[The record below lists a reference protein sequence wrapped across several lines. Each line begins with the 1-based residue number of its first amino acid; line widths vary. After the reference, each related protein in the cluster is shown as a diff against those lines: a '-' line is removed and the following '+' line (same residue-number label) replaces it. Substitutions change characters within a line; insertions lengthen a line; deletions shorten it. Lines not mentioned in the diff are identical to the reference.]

1 LEICAVKY
9 KEMKKVAVLFNPSSG
24 KGRSMKEKKK
34 IETLLKQNAIDY
46 DLLVTRSENHLRQ
59 LAAESARQY
68 EIIVGVGGDTTFNII
83 AIEILKYQKDKIT
96 AQPTPAMGMI
106 GTGSANDIAR
116 GLGIEKIED
125 ACKAIKNRRTR
136 KMDVG
141 CLKINGKSDSLY
153 FLGTVS
159 LGLGA
164 TVNRYVEGFHQRH
177 KILSKLKPFDQLLS
191 GLYAI
196 YDSFSKKKVP
206 LQAEFEYQTN
216 NLNLKSTQKITKKIE
231 FSLLVLL
238 NTPYYANGLKLVKN
252 EETACPTPALTLF
265 DGLLDCCI
273 IHTKSFLNTLKVG
286 IHVQKGTHMNQDE
299 VILIQSSIFKIA
311 SKEEIDI
318 QVDGEI
324 FEGVRQLEVSL
335 LSQGLKVLI

>member
-1 LEICAVKY
+1 
-9 KEMKKVAVLFNPSSG
+9 
-24 KGRSMKEKKK
+24 MKEKKK
-34 IETLLKQNAIDY
+34 IETLLKKNDIDY

-59 LAAESARQY
+59 LAVETTRQY

-83 AIEILKYQKDKIT
+83 ASEILKYKKDKGA
-96 AQPTPAMGMI
+96 AQPAPAMGMI
-106 GTGSANDIAR
+106 GTGSSNDIVR

-125 ACKAIKNRRTR
+125 ACKAIKNNKIG

-141 CLKINGKSDSLY
+141 YLKINGKSEPIF
-153 FLGTVS
+153 FLGALS
-159 LGLGA
+159 LGLGT

-177 KILSKLKPFDQLLS
+177 KILSKIKPFDQLLS

-206 LQAEFEYQTN
+206 LQTEIEYQTN
-216 NLNLKSTQKITKKIE
+216 NLNLKSAQKIKKKIE
-231 FSLLVLL
+231 FSLLVFL
-238 NTPYYANGLKLVKN
+238 NTPYYANGLRLVKN
-252 EETACPTPALTLF
+252 EDTACYAPARTLF

-273 IHTKSFLNTLKVG
+273 VHTKSFVITLKVG
-286 IHVQKGTHMNQDE
+286 IHVQKGTHMNRDE
-299 VILIQSSIFKIA
+299 VTMIQSSLFKIS

-335 LSQGLKVLI
+335 IPKGLKVLI